1 MKGLIIII
9 IIIAIAFVGFFMLKN
24 NNDINTTIEET
35 VEQEITDES
44 NDMNLNKENS
54 VTDTIE
60 DIATVI
66 YNDEGFSPKEIGV
79 KVGQTVQFVN
89 KSSDN
94 MWVASDDHPTHK
106 KLPEFDNK
114 KTVGSG
120 ESYEFIFTKAGEW
133 SYHNHIKPNAIGTI
147 IVE

>member
-24 NNDINTTIEET
+24 NNDINTIVEEN

-66 YNDEGFSPKEIGV
+66 YNDEGFSPKEISV
-79 KVGQTVQFVN
+79 KIGQTVQFVN

-114 KTVGSG
+114 KTVGNG
-120 ESYEFIFTKAGEW
+120 ESYEFIFTKAGKW